1 MFQAPGM
8 SVSRE
13 VLSAHVYIM
22 EVLQGKSFT
31 SDGKSCAIRAAEIVG
46 FHSSKESSDSFEPSG
61 KAAELKNLPCR
72 FLSMFTIS

>member
-13 VLSAHVYIM
+13 ALSAHVYIM

-46 FHSSKESSDSFEPSG
+46 FFAYIKNMGFRIES
-61 KAAELKNLPCR
+61 
-72 FLSMFTIS
+72 